1 MPDLI
6 LGLDI
11 GDTSVKALLAAGKG
25 LADARV
31 LAFETVSLG
40 GDVGLDAALK
50 KIAEALRPQMSSGVR
65 CIVSLP
71 PADVMFRHITLPF
84 RDDNKIRKTLPFE
97 LESVLPVPIEE
108 VIVDYVPMPAGG
120 LLAAACDKVKIGR
133 IIAAVEAN
141 LGPVAAIDIA
151 AAALALPI
159 LDRKTTQ
166 AAGLVLDVGA
176 LSTVAVFYENNAIIQ
191 IRSFDFGGDAI
202 TRGLAQDL
210 SCEPQEA
217 EQIKIHASYG
227 TLIDHT
233 REVCRQFCSDL
244 QNTIEFLKLHET
256 LHVSVTQVTISGGG
270 SMFLPLDDSLE
281 KALGV
286 PVDHLDLLGSGKSEI
301 DEKLKNTY
309 MPQVINTVLA
319 TVRRALTSRKSFNF
333 RQGEFATKNILGD
346 FRTQLKWGAI
356 LAGIIILLA
365 VVDQVLDYRLQSQK
379 ASVLKNQISQV
390 FIKHFSPTAVMVDP
404 VAQLRNKLAEDKK
417 TYGIDSGSSSTS
429 VIGLLKEISGLIP
442 PSLDIVV
449 THFHYENNKVLVRG
463 EAKKIDDITGVKNE
477 LLKSKL
483 FKTVTIGS
491 TALGK
496 EGSRV
501 DFDLRMELQ

>member
-1 MPDLI
+1 M
-6 LGLDI
+6 
-11 GDTSVKALLAAGKG
+11 
-25 LADARV
+25 
-31 LAFETVSLG
+31 
-40 GDVGLDAALK
+40 
-50 KIAEALRPQMSSGVR
+50 
-65 CIVSLP
+65 
-71 PADVMFRHITLPF
+71 
-84 RDDNKIRKTLPFE
+84 
-97 LESVLPVPIEE
+97 
-108 VIVDYVPMPAGG
+108 PMPAGG
-120 LLAAACDKVKIGR
+120 LLAAACDKVKIRR

-141 LGPVAAIDIA
+141 LGPVAAIDVA
-151 AAALALPI
+151 SAALALPI
-159 LDRKTTQ
+159 LDRKASQ

-176 LSTVAVFYENNAIIQ
+176 LSTAAVFYENNAIIQ

-210 SCEPQEA
+210 SCALQEA
-217 EQIKIHASYG
+217 EQMKVNASYG

-233 REVCRQFCSDL
+233 REVCRQFCSVV

-256 LHVSVTQVTISGGG
+256 LHTSVRQVTISGGG
-270 SMFLPLDDSLE
+270 SLFLPLRDSLE

-286 PVDHLDLLGSGKSEI
+286 PVEALDHLGSGQSEI
-301 DEKLKNTY
+301 DEKLKHTYPPRVMNTA
-309 MPQVINTVLA
+309 LA

-346 FRTQLKWGAI
+346 FRTQLRWGAI
-356 LAGIIILLA
+356 LAGIIIMLA
-365 VVDQVLDYRLQSQK
+365 VVDQGLDYRLQNQR

-390 FIKHFSPTAVMVDP
+390 FKKHFTQTAVMVDP
-404 VAQLRNKLAEDKK
+404 VVQLRNKLAEDKK
-417 TYGIDSGSSSTS
+417 MYGIDSGSSSAP
-429 VIGLLKEISGLIP
+429 VIGLLKEMSGLIP

-483 FKTVTIGS
+483 FKTVTVGS

-496 EGSRV
+496 EGAKV
-501 DFDLRMELQ
+501 DFDLRIELQ